1 MTLPALCRRLALL
14 PLLGFGLGWTAAQA
28 ETIALGL
35 LAQERI
41 ALTATA
47 SELVTELPVPEGTAV
62 TAGTLLVQ
70 LDPGTRKAA
79 VDVARAQL
87 AIASAEV
94 DRLTAGARAEEIA
107 IAEAGVA
114 AARAAAT
121 EAEATLQRDRQ
132 LLTSGTITEARLQA
146 TTAARD
152 AAEAGLAGKIAALDE
167 LRAGARPEDRRIAE
181 ARRDAALAS
190 LAAEQRRLDD
200 LQIRAPRDGV
210 LDSLPWNLGERVTL
224 GSPVAVMA
232 AGNRPFARV
241 YIPETAR
248 VGLATGTKV
257 TLRVDGL
264 DAQLTGSVRWISSEP
279 AFTPYYGLD
288 QAQRSR
294 LVYLAEIALPEDAP
308 DLPAG
313 LPVEV
318 VLP

>member
-1 MTLPALCRRLALL
+1 MSVLALRASLAML
-14 PLLGFGLGWTAAQA
+14 PLLTLGWCQA
-28 ETIALGL
+28 ESETVALGL

-47 SELVTELPVPEGTAV
+47 NELVTELPVPEGTAV

-79 VDVARAQL
+79 VAVASAQL
-87 AIASAEV
+87 ASAEAEL
-94 DRLTAGARAEEIA
+94 DLLNAGAREEEIA

-114 AARAAAT
+114 AASAAAV
-121 EAEATLQRDRQ
+121 EAEATLERDSR
-132 LLTSGTITEARLQA
+132 LHASGTITDARLQG

-152 AAEAGLAGKIAALDE
+152 AAKAELASKAAYLAE

-181 ARRDAALAS
+181 AARDAALAS
-190 LAAEQRRLDD
+190 LAQAQKSLDD
-200 LQIRAPRDGV
+200 LAIRAPRDGI
-210 LDSLPWNLGERVTL
+210 LDSLPWNLGERVST
-224 GSPVAVMA
+224 GSPVAVMV
-232 AGNRPFARV
+232 AGERPFARV
-241 YIPETAR
+241 YIPETSR
-248 VGLATGTKV
+248 VGLAPGTEV
-257 TLRVDGL
+257 TVRIDGL
-264 DAQLTGSVRWISSEP
+264 EDAMSGTLRWISSEP

-294 LVYLAEIALPEDAP
+294 LVYLAEITLPEAADG
-308 DLPAG
+308 LPNG